1 MGQFFKSVKFKV
13 ILCIAGFFIG
23 IALFSVTKDGKTP
36 LGSQAAGA
44 IFNPLRQF
52 SNAISDKVALAI
64 DLFLDS
70 EKYVDENRQL
80 REQISDLNDR
90 LIEYEDMK
98 SEVEDLRKFIGI
110 KEENEDFKLSPPC
123 TIISRVVNDPYG
135 TFVIDKGSKD
145 GISLYDPVVTA
156 EGLVGTIIEVASTY
170 STVRTILSTEL
181 SIGGLCV
188 ESRDTGIVEGNLAYA
203 EKGQCKMIYI
213 DKENKIKKG
222 DLIITSGNSGQFPQG
237 YVIGN
242 VSEVGIEESGLTSY
256 AVIKPAVNPKEI
268 NNVMVIIDFNDD
280 KKEIVEGDV
289 GEEIPTEP
297 ATQPETEP
305 ATERV
310 NVFGVNNDNNEP
322 SENQDDDAGNND
334 TPQDTPEND
343 TPEPEPDPTEPP
355 AEEPTDVP
363 VADTPVQDTP
373 TETPEPE
380 NGGDDNAE

>member
-13 ILCIAGFFIG
+13 ILCIAGFFLG
-23 IALFSVTKDGKTP
+23 IALFSITKDGKTP
-36 LGSQAAGA
+36 LGSQALGA
-44 IFNPLRQF
+44 VFNPVRQF
-52 SNAISDKVALAI
+52 SNAISDKVELAI

-70 EKYVDENRQL
+70 EKYVEENRQL
-80 REQISDLNDR
+80 REKISELNGR

-123 TIISRVVNDPYG
+123 SIISRVMNDPYG
-135 TFVIDKGSKD
+135 TFVIDKGTKD

-156 EGLVGTIIEVASTY
+156 EGLVGTIIEVAGTY

-188 ESRDTGIVEGNLAYA
+188 ESRDTGIVEGNLSYA

-242 VSEVGIEESGLTSY
+242 VTSVGIEESGLTSY
-256 AVIKPAVNPKEI
+256 AVIEPAVNPKEI

-297 ATQPETEP
+297 PTEP
-305 ATERV
+305 VTEPPTELG
-310 NVFGVNNDNNEP
+310 NVFGNNVPDEP
-322 SENQDDDAGNND
+322 TEPEDTDDDDDNND
-334 TPQDTPEND
+334 TPEDAPAQDEPEPTD
-343 TPEPEPDPTEPP
+343 PPEPEPTEAPTEPP
-355 AEEPTDVP
+355 AE
-363 VADTPVQDTP
+363 TPVEDAP
-373 TETPEPE
+373 AEPE